1 MLRTFFFLS
10 SVPPL
15 QVSRK
20 RTKCFFLVLVYGRP
34 YMLGNVVVVSR
45 TLTKKKKKSWVNLFV
60 AAGLFVGRRLIAENQ
75 KVINTLEKKKTVVV
89 VVVAT
94 MKAEKEIKVMEVS
107 LAISAMFG
115 IRNWGPVRR
124 RKKTL
129 DCRSLPIITPPKFI
143 TAPITLL

>member
-45 TLTKKKKKSWVNLFV
+45 TLTKKKKSWVNLFV

-89 VVVAT
+89 VAT

-115 IRNWGPVRR
+115 IRN
-124 RKKTL
+124 
-129 DCRSLPIITPPKFI
+129 
-143 TAPITLL
+143 

>member
-45 TLTKKKKKSWVNLFV
+45 TLTKKKKSWVNLFV

-89 VVVAT
+89 VAT

-115 IRNWGPVRR
+115 IRNWGPVKR

>member
-45 TLTKKKKKSWVNLFV
+45 TLTKKKSWVNLFV

-89 VVVAT
+89 VAT

-115 IRNWGPVRR
+115 IRN
-124 RKKTL
+124 
-129 DCRSLPIITPPKFI
+129 
-143 TAPITLL
+143 

>member
-1 MLRTFFFLS
+1 
-10 SVPPL
+10 
-15 QVSRK
+15 
-20 RTKCFFLVLVYGRP
+20 
-34 YMLGNVVVVSR
+34 MLGNVVVVSR

-89 VVVAT
+89 VAT

-115 IRNWGPVRR
+115 IRN
-124 RKKTL
+124 
-129 DCRSLPIITPPKFI
+129 
-143 TAPITLL
+143 

>member
-89 VVVAT
+89 VVVVAT

-115 IRNWGPVRR
+115 IRN
-124 RKKTL
+124 
-129 DCRSLPIITPPKFI
+129 
-143 TAPITLL
+143 

>member
-1 MLRTFFFLS
+1 MPDVNKFFSSSSYLFKMDASFPIYKCCARFFFLS

-45 TLTKKKKKSWVNLFV
+45 TLTKKKKSWVNLFV

-89 VVVAT
+89 VAT

-115 IRNWGPVRR
+115 IRN
-124 RKKTL
+124 
-129 DCRSLPIITPPKFI
+129 
-143 TAPITLL
+143 

>member
-45 TLTKKKKKSWVNLFV
+45 TLTKKKSWVNLFV
-60 AAGLFVGRRLIAENQ
+60 AAGLFVGRRVIAENQ
-75 KVINTLEKKKTVVV
+75 KVINTLEKKKTVVVV